1 MTCNVGFIER
11 LVRGLLIAPI
21 MVVLA
26 FAVFDPG
33 SVPGVIALVVAGA
46 ALVTAIVSWCPIS
59 RALGVNTCDTGGERP
74 A

>member
-21 MVVLA
+21 MLVLA

-33 SVPGVIALVVAGA
+33 SVPEVIALVVAGA
-46 ALVTAIVSWCPIS
+46 MLVTSAVSWCPIS
-59 RALGVNTCDTGGERP
+59 RALGVNTCGEAGERP

>member
-1 MTCNVGFIER
+1 MPCNVGLIER

-21 MVVLA
+21 MLVLA
-26 FAVFDPG
+26 FAVFEPG

-46 ALVTAIVSWCPIS
+46 MLVTSIISWCPIS
-59 RALGVNTCDTGGERP
+59 RALGVNTCGRGGERP

>member
-1 MTCNVGFIER
+1 MPCNVGFTER

-21 MVVLA
+21 MILLA
-26 FAVFDPG
+26 FAVFEPG

-46 ALVTAIVSWCPIS
+46 MLVTSIVSWCPIS
-59 RALGVNTCDTGGERP
+59 RALGVDTCRRGGERP